1 MTMHNTSITNQN
13 NNLLKPKVD
22 FIFKKL
28 FCNTNNEDILICFLS
43 FVLKQNLIY
52 ATLINKNI
60 MDVHIDSDTFMIEF
74 KVTTA
79 DSTNLDIIINIKN
92 ERNTTVRTEKRIEY
106 LIMEQLLTYEE
117 VEISEGNTRNKN
129 NKDIYVYL
137 LNLDENN
144 IAYKHIEKFIDG
156 SAEYTIPLQEIVGSC
171 YLDLVKPIEDKDI
184 KTALDIWTKFL
195 IAPTYDLIEDIN
207 LLEISNIEKS
217 QLEKNIKKALRELDI
232 ISNTKENIYLYEE
245 YERDLEEFNKTI

>member
-1 MTMHNTSITNQN
+1 
-13 NNLLKPKVD
+13 
-22 FIFKKL
+22 
-28 FCNTNNEDILICFLS
+28 
-43 FVLKQNLIY
+43 
-52 ATLINKNI
+52 
-60 MDVHIDSDTFMIEF
+60 MIEF